1 MSCEALQRSK
11 AMCCNSATITP
22 GNEKKQTCLIVSFA
36 RSCMTLHAFRSR
48 EAGRATD
55 LGERLMKNSRRLA
68 LPALWVLA
76 AASMSNPALAQTPA
90 EGEGLSPSEQN
101 AQLQDA
107 PEAEPAVS
115 EAGLGEIVVTA
126 TRRATNL
133 QDTPVAV
140 SAIDQGLIEQASPRD
155 IGDLAAFVPN
165 FSAATVTNFNA
176 ASFAIRGV
184 GQNSIIV
191 YFEPPVAVLVDDFV
205 VSSVQTQLLD
215 TFDIAQVEVLRGPQG
230 TLFGK
235 NTTGGAVTVRTKRPD
250 LDNIGVEAR
259 AMYGSF
265 NTTRLQGAANIP
277 IIPGQLAFRGVM
289 GYEYSD
295 GYYKNGACYG
305 PVVAFVPT
313 KFAGVEGCG
322 DGENIG
328 GKDVWNARAKLL
340 WEPSS
345 AFRALLQYEWI
356 RDTSQSVP
364 GVNETRPGQLF
375 DPLVVVAATPPGPDP
390 LDFAGI
396 PNRQK
401 TTPKMETAQPH

>member
-1 MSCEALQRSK
+1 MFFFFSSRRRHTSCALV
-11 AMCCNSATITP
+11 T
-22 GNEKKQTCLIVSFA
+22 GVQTCALPIY
-36 RSCMTLHAFRSR
+36 
-48 EAGRATD
+48 
-55 LGERLMKNSRRLA
+55 SRRLA

-265 NTTRLQGAANIP
+265 NTTRLQGA
-277 IIPGQLAFRGVM
+277 GS
-289 GYEYSD
+289 EEH
-295 GYYKNGACYG
+295 
-305 PVVAFVPT
+305 T
-313 KFAGVEGCG
+313 
-322 DGENIG
+322 
-328 GKDVWNARAKLL
+328 
-340 WEPSS
+340 S
-345 AFRALLQYEWI
+345 ALQ
-356 RDTSQSVP
+356 
-364 GVNETRPGQLF
+364 
-375 DPLVVVAATPPGPDP
+375 
-390 LDFAGI
+390 
-396 PNRQK
+396 
-401 TTPKMETAQPH
+401 